1 MLFMYQP
8 ESQASADYL
17 KSKLGDKV
25 QLERFDGDGHA
36 LFVDDPEKF
45 NHVLE
50 EFVQAS
56 QMIHADVHSP
66 LYVSVSCPLRRSS
79 RYLAITDT
87 SSFPFVPCSIGSL
100 KSVIV
105 WLSVFSDTLRNNF
118 LTREKF
124 PLLQTDQI
132 VTSRS
137 GSPSVPFDKGVN
149 PVQSPESISCQP
161 SGVVYDGPIFVNERK
176 EAIHQVRDIVEV
188 WWGVFAYVNR
198 FFSVS
203 SPKLSYIRNSGIV
216 ECPQS
221 VFIKRFDL
229 LF

>member
-1 MLFMYQP
+1 MAVGFLGYAQEQFSYQAK
-8 ESQASADYL
+8 ASL
-17 KSKLGDKV
+17 
-25 QLERFDGDGHA
+25 
-36 LFVDDPEKF
+36 
-45 NHVLE
+45 
-50 EFVQAS
+50 AS
-56 QMIHADVHSP
+56 D
-66 LYVSVSCPLRRSS
+66 SS
-79 RYLAITDT
+79 
-87 SSFPFVPCSIGSL
+87 
-100 KSVIV
+100 
-105 WLSVFSDTLRNNF
+105 N
-118 LTREKF
+118 
-124 PLLQTDQI
+124 
-132 VTSRS
+132 VTSCS

-149 PVQSPESISCQP
+149 PVKSPESISCQP

-188 WWGVFAYVNR
+188 WRGVFAHVNR